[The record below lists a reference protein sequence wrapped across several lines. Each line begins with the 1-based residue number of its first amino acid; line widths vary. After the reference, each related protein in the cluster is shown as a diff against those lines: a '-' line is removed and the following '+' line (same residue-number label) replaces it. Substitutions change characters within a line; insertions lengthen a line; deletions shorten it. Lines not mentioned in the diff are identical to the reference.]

1 MLIVKTLFDVI
12 VNCFSNSVEQIPT
25 KFKQVSGEVKFHWSE
40 RRGGAQEAGGEF
52 RPGAEGSLFF
62 WICSPVTLNCPALK
76 NLQTLILGMVI
87 R

>member
-40 RRGGAQEAGGEF
+40 RRGGAEAGGRRRVASSGQEQRVLCF
-52 RPGAEGSLFF
+52 SGF
-62 WICSPVTLNCPALK
+62 ALLLHSTVLHRK
-76 NLQTLILGMVI
+76 TY
-87 R
+87 RH